1 MTAVVR
7 DGIALPNGD
16 VGETRAPTTD
26 ERTGELP
33 FLRRP
38 CFARPAE
45 QPPPERSGGEA
56 PPQDGGGARDRFPG
70 VRPAGL
76 SHFRVVKPA
85 YPV

>member
-7 DGIALPNGD
+7 DRIALPDGD

-38 CFARPAE
+38 CFARLLNSLPRRDQVAKL
-45 QPPPERSGGEA
+45 RHRTAASRGTVSGA
-56 PPQDGGGARDRFPG
+56 SARL
-70 VRPAGL
+70 A
-76 SHFRVVKPA
+76 
-85 YPV
+85 